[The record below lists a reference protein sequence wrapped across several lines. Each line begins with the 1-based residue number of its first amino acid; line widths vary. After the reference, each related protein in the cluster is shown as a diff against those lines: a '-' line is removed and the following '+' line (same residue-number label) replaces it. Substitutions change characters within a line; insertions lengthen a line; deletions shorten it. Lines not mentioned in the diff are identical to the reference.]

1 MNLLIAGGLLAFALL
16 AILVAVFLGISDQRS
31 EQARSR
37 GATAA
42 TPAAPAQAAP
52 AAAVAA
58 GAPAA
63 PAGPAAAVP
72 MPEQLAQASRP
83 LHRTIPLSQQLSAPL
98 ERPAHSS
105 QPLARQDELPYFAMN
120 GQMREVA
127 EELRSLHQQAWE
139 LEQRILSLTELFD
152 RLERT
157 QSRQFSID
165 EEVTQEHFPAEA
177 M

>member
-16 AILVAVFLGISDQRS
+16 AILVAVFLGISEQRS
-31 EQARSR
+31 EHARANV
-37 GATAA
+37 ATAA
-42 TPAAPAQAAP
+42 PPQSAPTAVAAPAVSA
-52 AAAVAA
+52 
-58 GAPAA
+58 APAA
-63 PAGPAAAVP
+63 PAAPVP
-72 MPEQLAQASRP
+72 VPEQAVQVSRP
-83 LHRTIPLSQQLSAPL
+83 LHRTVPLSQQLSTPL
-98 ERPAHSS
+98 ERPAQSS
-105 QPLARQDELPYFAMN
+105 RPLARQDELPYFAMN

-139 LEQRILSLTELFD
+139 LEQRILGLTELFD

-157 QSRQFSID
+157 QSRQFSVD